1 MCYCI
6 QSNLAIHTHTHTYI
20 HTYIHKYIYVYKHN
34 IRIHTYVQ
42 ELATSTFV
50 QNVVEFNADKSAS
63 AIKYK
68 QVLAG
73 GGNGKNWLWQVF
85 FGGGQEV

>member
-1 MCYCI
+1 
-6 QSNLAIHTHTHTYI
+6 
-20 HTYIHKYIYVYKHN
+20 
-34 IRIHTYVQ
+34 
-42 ELATSTFV
+42 V

>member
-1 MCYCI
+1 MYI
-6 QSNLAIHTHTHTYI
+6 NTTYIYIHAYI
-20 HTYIHKYIYVYKHN
+20 HTY